1 MKLIISAI
9 LISMCAA
16 VPLAYCGQI
25 TVSPA
30 ALSLKGPAGNATT
43 QTFRV
48 LNLTDSVYEFS
59 VDVSDVRVEN
69 GNRVFIPAEE
79 DAMSLASMSTVSVKH
94 FELKA
99 GEQQTVPVT
108 FVLPSR
114 TALRAV
120 AVFFRGL
127 PVQPNP
133 GPKIRLNLGVVV
145 DFSTTDDVDL
155 QVSTPKVSQQTAI
168 ANTVI
173 TEELANSGPEP
184 AIIRGVAVILDAS
197 GQMIGKAAFDQK
209 RLLPGERNVLRAE
222 YARALSSGQY
232 RVLCSLEYAGR
243 TVTKT
248 TELSI
253 P

>member
-1 MKLIISAI
+1 M
-9 LISMCAA
+9 
-16 VPLAYCGQI
+16 
-25 TVSPA
+25 
-30 ALSLKGPAGNATT
+30 
-43 QTFRV
+43 
-48 LNLTDSVYEFS
+48 
-59 VDVSDVRVEN
+59 
-69 GNRVFIPAEE
+69 
-79 DAMSLASMSTVSVKH
+79 
-94 FELKA
+94 
-99 GEQQTVPVT
+99 
-108 FVLPSR
+108 
-114 TALRAV
+114 

-155 QVSTPKVSQQTAI
+155 QVSTPTVSQQTAI

-184 AIIRGVAVILDAS
+184 ANVRGVAVILDAT
-197 GQMIGKAAFDQK
+197 GKMIGKAAFDQK

-248 TELSI
+248 IELSI